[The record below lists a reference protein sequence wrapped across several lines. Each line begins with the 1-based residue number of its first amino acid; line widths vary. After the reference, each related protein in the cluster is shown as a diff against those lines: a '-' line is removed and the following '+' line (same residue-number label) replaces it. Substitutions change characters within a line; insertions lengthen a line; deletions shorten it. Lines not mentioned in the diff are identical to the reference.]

1 MNAAPK
7 IFDAVIFQRHVDD
20 LKPDPRNAR
29 THSPKQIQKLAASIK
44 EFGFIVPV
52 LVDAQGTI
60 LAGHA
65 RVEAAKQLGM
75 DRVPTICVDHLTE
88 VQKRAYVLA
97 DNL

>member
-1 MNAAPK
+1 MSVMNAAPK
-7 IFDAVIFQRHVDD
+7 IFDAVISQRQVED

-29 THSPKQIQKLAASIK
+29 THSSKQIQKLAASIK

-52 LVDAQGTI
+52 LVDGQGTI

-75 DRVPTICVDHLTE
+75 DRVPYANCRYLLRIWML
-88 VQKRAYVLA
+88 
-97 DNL
+97 